1 MNTQRQ
7 TFSSKIKDSKI
18 EFYDRV
24 GSAIWLELLN
34 GKDVLITIERETK
47 KRTSQQNRAL
57 HKYFELL
64 AEELNDAGLDVKEVL
79 RPSVDIEWTGEL
91 IKEYIWRPVQMAQLK
106 KKSTTQLT
114 TSEIDQIYEVI
125 TRHLGQKFG
134 LYVPFPS
141 EENPAYQ

>member
-7 TFSSKIKDSKI
+7 QFSAKI
-18 EFYDRV
+18 EKGEINFYDKT
-24 GSAIWLELLN
+24 GIAIWKDLLE
-34 GKDVLITIERETK
+34 GKDVDITIEKETK

-79 RPSVDIEWTGEL
+79 KPSVDIEWTGEL
-91 IKEYIWRPVQMAQLK
+91 IKEYIWRPVQFAQLK

-114 TSEIDQIYEVI
+114 TSEIDQIYEII

-134 LYVPFPS
+134 LFVEFPH
-141 EENPAYQ
+141 EDNPAYQ